1 MQSNKPANELM
12 NKQQTR
18 RKKHKKAIDGEENE
32 NLIDFL
38 VSRALT
44 WLLLNSGWWR
54 KERWKHLERGDDDVS
69 RGEEARLENGH
80 EKLTLIRNG
89 KRNKFNRNFRSDLK
103 NSKFFQISRF

>member
-1 MQSNKPANELM
+1 MQSNKPANEMM

-44 WLLLNSGWWR
+44 WLLLNSGWWWRTEKHENTSSVEMMMCRRR
-54 KERWKHLERGDDDVS
+54 KE
-69 RGEEARLENGH
+69 LENGH
-80 EKLTLIRNG
+80 KKLTLIR
-89 KRNKFNRNFRSDLK
+89 SL
-103 NSKFFQISRF
+103 QLH